1 MPNKK
6 NGFTLVELLVTIVIL
21 GIITGLSIP
30 LIRNIQ
36 SSHEKRQYETYRDS
50 LEYASKIYL
59 DSYEEDLFGHDDIG
73 CAIVSYQQMK
83 GKKLVKDIPIDG
95 VSCDTSETFV
105 KIIKFD
111 GQYTYQSKIS
121 CGTVKEDGSVSKEVE
136 IPEGNVID
144 STYCGLTVDTRIRF
158 NFTPENS
165 PIPNV
170 KRKNIKLVID
180 SNTGINSQPIIQYAF
195 SDTEDLSHMVTEWKR
210 LDLNIP
216 SKKKQKAVI
225 LSGNTVKVSS
235 DFITPKNYSGKLYL
249 VLKIGRL
256 QDLGGNNWTN
266 TDNDIVSS
274 GYYAVDNQAPQLN
287 DSEIKYSKPF
297 HRKVTPTLDFKATDN
312 LTSESDL
319 RMCISQDTAT
329 DTCSKNI
336 TYIKNKTHNW
346 VTYNKNKVLPVMENA
361 SNGENHNIFISVA
374 DQAGNYVTQQF
385 VYYQSLS
392 DYSITYNLDGGIH
405 GASHPEIVDFGEE
418 FTVSYPSK
426 TVTPK
431 FVNDVGATIDY
442 SSSTVSKSGE
452 QVPYTFSGWNI
463 SGMDESTHT
472 FGSRTSNNI
481 EESSVLET
489 QFKNLRETSNGVLF
503 EATWTPPKIVL
514 PKVYKTG
521 NTCKWKSTGNYEWD
535 SGGKYTPI
543 AVGGAT
549 ARTITAS
556 CSPNT
561 YIISYDSNGGSGT
574 MSRTSCVYGNT
585 CNLRNN
591 TFTKTGYEFNGW
603 YTAASGGNKV
613 TSLTVTQNTTV
624 YAHWKPK
631 EYSITYDVKGGI
643 NPATNPVK
651 YTVNTDT
658 FTISNPTKSGYIFAG
673 WTGSNGAN
681 PEKTVKILKGSTGNK
696 HYTANWESNV
706 NCKLK
711 VSGTKGNNNWY
722 VSDVTISFESK
733 TGTKYGIGTSPTPN
747 YNSVSSTT
755 MKNDGTKTYYG
766 YVKNGASEDKC
777 SITVKRD
784 AKKPTCSA
792 DDNTT
797 WKNSRVTVFWG
808 CSDSTSGCITE
819 NVGSITL
826 NDKGVA
832 YGYLSEIKGKGSY
845 TITDNAGNSRD
856 CPYKD
861 VNVYYDTLEPPCDI
875 GYEETSNYYY
885 AIKIN
890 DWDRAGAD
898 KEAVYIGPST
908 KNPKT
913 FTEKIYNTELS
924 GTAGTLY
931 AYERDEAGN
940 YCTRTVKYS
949 KYNLAGYT
957 RVGTSDYY
965 YQKLSPT
972 VYQGPK

>member
-1 MPNKK
+1 MNKK
-6 NGFTLVELLVTIVIL
+6 NCGFTLVELLVTIVIL

-30 LIRNIQ
+30 LIRNVQ

-83 GKKLVKDIPIDG
+83 GKNLVKDIPIDG

-105 KIIKFD
+105 KIIKFE

-158 NFTPENS
+158 NFNPENS

-170 KRKNIKLVID
+170 KRKNIKLLID

-210 LDLNIP
+210 LDLNVP

-225 LSGNTVKVSS
+225 LSGNTVKVFS
-235 DFITPKNYSGKLYL
+235 DFITPNNISGKLYL
-249 VLKIGRL
+249 VLKIDRL

-287 DSEIKYSKPF
+287 DSIIKYSEPV

-312 LTSESDL
+312 LSSESDL

-336 TYIKNKTHNW
+336 RYIKNKTHNW

-361 SNGENHNIFISVA
+361 SNGESHNIFISVA

-385 VYYQSLS
+385 VYYQSPS
-392 DYSITYNLDGGIH
+392 DYSITYNLDGGTH

-418 FTVSYPSK
+418 FTVSHPTK
-426 TVTPK
+426 TVTPT

-442 SSSTVSKSGE
+442 SSSTVSKSGD

-503 EATWTPPKIVL
+503 DATWSSPNIVL
-514 PKVYKTG
+514 PKIIKTG
-521 NTCKWKSTGNYEWD
+521 NTCKWTSPESYEWE
-535 SGGKYTPI
+535 SGGTYTPT

-549 ARTITAS
+549 ARTFTAV

-561 YIISYDSNGGSGT
+561 VTISYNSNGGEGT
-574 MSRTSCVYGNT
+574 MANSVCSNGAT
-585 CNLRNN
+585 CNLSNN
-591 TFTKTGYEFNGW
+591 TFTKSGYTFIGW
-603 YTAASGGNKV
+603 YTAASGGDNV
-613 TSLTVTQNTTV
+613 TSLTVTEDTTV
-624 YAHWKPK
+624 YAHWNAN
-631 EYSITYDVKGGI
+631 SFTVTYNGNNANHGSMANTTCVYDQNCILASNTFTRLGYTFLGWATSANGSVSYNNQQNVINEKTSGTLNLYAVWKSNYWKVSDPEGG
-643 NPATNPVK
+643 A
-651 YTVNTDT
+651 DT
-658 FTISNPTKSGYIFAG
+658 FAEALSKANDNATLTLKNSYTDSSMPSTTKSKVFVDLGGFTLSTSYGTTINSGHAMEIKNGTLTCSTTTFGVLGTLDIKSGTYITTHNAG
-673 WTGSNGAN
+673 HVVSVGSKDVHGGNFRMTGGKLTTSTVSGHSTLIVQYGGMASIENATVESTGAN
-681 PEKTVKILKGSTGNK
+681 GS
-696 HYTANWESNV
+696 A
-706 NCKLK
+706 
-711 VSGTKGNNNWY
+711 
-722 VSDVTISFESK
+722 
-733 TGTKYGIGTSPTPN
+733 
-747 YNSVSSTT
+747 
-755 MKNDGTKTYYG
+755 
-766 YVKNGASEDKC
+766 
-777 SITVKRD
+777 
-784 AKKPTCSA
+784 
-792 DDNTT
+792 
-797 WKNSRVTVFWG
+797 VTVQ
-808 CSDSTSGCITE
+808 
-819 NVGSITL
+819 N
-826 NDKGVA
+826 NA
-832 YGYLSEIKGKGSY
+832 YKVYFKN
-845 TITDNAGNSRD
+845 NA
-856 CPYKD
+856 
-861 VNVYYDTLEPPCDI
+861 
-875 GYEETSNYYY
+875 
-885 AIKIN
+885 KIS
-890 DWDRAGAD
+890 ASHTQ
-898 KEAVYIGPST
+898 AVYIGKGTNILVYALAGSSVTGTTHSIGITQGYLCLSDKTKLTSST
-908 KNPKT
+908 A
-913 FTEKIYNTELS
+913 S
-924 GTAGTLY
+924 GTASVWVDPDPNANVHMMGVNKGKCK
-931 AYERDEAGN
+931 D
-940 YCTRTVKYS
+940 
-949 KYNLAGYT
+949 NL
-957 RVGTSDYY
+957 
-965 YQKLSPT
+965 
-972 VYQGPK
+972 

>member
-1 MPNKK
+1 MNKK
-6 NGFTLVELLVTIVIL
+6 NFGFTLVELLVTIVIL

-30 LIRNIQ
+30 LIRNVQ

-83 GKKLVKDIPIDG
+83 GKNLVKDIPIAG

-105 KIIKFD
+105 KIIKFE

-287 DSEIKYSKPF
+287 DSIIKYSEPV

-385 VYYQSLS
+385 IYYQSPS
-392 DYSITYNLDGGIH
+392 DYSITYNLDGGTH
-405 GASHPEIVDFGEE
+405 GSSHPEVVDFDEE
-418 FTVSYPSK
+418 FTVSHPTK
-426 TVTPK
+426 NVTLT

-463 SGMDESTHT
+463 SGMDTSTHVI
-472 FGSRTSNNI
+472 GSGTSNNI
-481 EESSVLET
+481 EESNVLET
-489 QFKNLRETSNGVLF
+489 KFKHLRETSNGVLF
-503 EATWTPPKIVL
+503 DATWSSPHIVL
-514 PKVYKTG
+514 PKVTKTASKCMW
-521 NTCKWKSTGNYEWD
+521 TSTGNYEWE
-535 SGGKYTPI
+535 SGGTYTPSSS
-543 AVGGAT
+543 AGAT
-549 ARTITAS
+549 ARTFTAS

-561 YIISYDSNGGSGT
+561 YTISYNYNGGTAPSSGVPNSYIYGT
-574 MSRTSCVYGNT
+574 GGTINGKPTRTSYT
-585 CNLRNN
+585 
-591 TFTKTGYEFNGW
+591 FNGW
-603 YTAASGGNKV
+603 SFN
-613 TSLTVTQNTTV
+613 SNL
-624 YAHWKPK
+624 
-631 EYSITYDVKGGI
+631 SS
-643 NPATNPVK
+643 PAFSK
-651 YTVNTDT
+651 
-658 FTISNPTKSGYIFAG
+658 TIS
-673 WTGSNGAN
+673 
-681 PEKTVKILKGSTGNK
+681 KTDTGNK
-696 HYTANWESNV
+696 NLYAKWCENCSSVSNGSCTLDATTAGTCSYSTSCNSGYYISSGASTKKPVCKEKVWEISSPKGFATTLQEALDKADSGATL
-706 NCKLK
+706 KLLK
-711 VSGTKGNNNWY
+711 NDEDDNTSRTNTKKSSVTINLNGKKLTMKYQIKIISGN
-722 VSDVTISFESK
+722 SVTISGGTLSSPTTGIFVVNGHLTMSSGTIIT
-733 TGTKYGIGTSPTPN
+733 TGTECHAVAVGDKNNVGKASFRMTGGTLKTSTVVGHSTLLVEYGASAVIE
-747 YNSVSSTT
+747 NSVITNTNSNEGGAVTIHDANKVYFKSGANISVSKGQAVFIGNVST
-755 MKNDGTKTYYG
+755 NNV
-766 YVKNGASEDKC
+766 YVFALAGS
-777 SITVKRD
+777 SITGKTNSIGITRGYICLSD
-784 AKKPTCSA
+784 KTTLKGGS
-792 DDNTT
+792 NTT
-797 WKNSRVTVFWG
+797 GR
-808 CSDSTSGCITE
+808 DSIY
-819 NVGSITL
+819 VGP
-826 NDKGVA
+826 NAHMMGVDE
-832 YGYLSEIKGKGSY
+832 GL
-845 TITDNAGNSRD
+845 
-856 CPYKD
+856 C
-861 VNVYYDTLEPPCDI
+861 
-875 GYEETSNYYY
+875 
-885 AIKIN
+885 
-890 DWDRAGAD
+890 
-898 KEAVYIGPST
+898 
-908 KNPKT
+908 KT
-913 FTEKIYNTELS
+913 
-924 GTAGTLY
+924 
-931 AYERDEAGN
+931 
-940 YCTRTVKYS
+940 
-949 KYNLAGYT
+949 NL
-957 RVGTSDYY
+957 
-965 YQKLSPT
+965 
-972 VYQGPK
+972 